1 VKIALVSNFLP
12 PVGRG
17 GAELYVSELAEALT
31 HEHDVT
37 VFSGSLHG
45 EAGGATVRRIPSL
58 PPLSP
63 NSSLAGKAA
72 WHARDQ
78 WLRSVH
84 LALARG
90 LEALAPDVVHSH
102 EPQGLS
108 AAVFTAI
115 ARAGIP
121 HVHTAHD
128 LNLLCAQVTMTRGGA
143 FCGGRCAGCAVQR
156 FIRGRLIRRRLDA
169 LICHSNFIRE
179 RHLAAEIVAAESIVT
194 IPFGVR
200 AGQARLRTFSPYLR
214 IGFLGSLTPQK
225 GLLTLLAAFSTCP
238 PTWELAVAGSGPLE
252 PLIRERV
259 QNDRRTHYAGFVS
272 GSDKEMFFEKVDVV
286 VIPSEMEEAAS
297 LVAIEA
303 AARGI
308 PAIVSNRGGL
318 PELPHVI
325 VFEAGRVDSLRG
337 ALSLFAAEP
346 GRLEA
351 ASKSLLDVSEQFK
364 WSHHVDRV
372 EAVLKAA
379 AHPND
384 PDLSAG
390 RGLRA
395 GVEHAPENSQNVF
408 GCRVP

>member
-1 VKIALVSNFLP
+1 
-12 PVGRG
+12 
-17 GAELYVSELAEALT
+17 VSELADALA

-37 VFSGSLHG
+37 VFSGSLEG
-45 EAGGATVRRIPSL
+45 DAGAATVLGIPSL
-58 PPLSP
+58 PPLRP
-63 NSSLAGKAA
+63 DSSLVGKAA

-78 WLRSVH
+78 WSRSVH

-90 LEALAPDVVHSH
+90 LEEKTPDVVHSH

-115 ARAGIP
+115 ARAGVP

-128 LNLLCAQVTMTRGGA
+128 LNLLCAQVTMTRGGS

-156 FIRGRLIRRRLDA
+156 FIRGRLIQRRLDT

-179 RHLAAEIVAAESIVT
+179 RHLAAGIVEPESAVM
-194 IPFGVR
+194 IPFGVH
-200 AGQARLRTFSPYLR
+200 ASHTRLRTFSRGLHV
-214 IGFLGSLTPQK
+214 GFLGSLTPQK

-238 PTWELAVAGSGPLE
+238 PTWELTVAGSGQLE
-252 PLIRERV
+252 SLIRERALS
-259 QNDRRTHYAGFVS
+259 DRRIHYTGFVS
-272 GSDKEMFFEKVDVV
+272 GSDKDLLFEQVDVV

-318 PELPHVI
+318 PELPHAV
-325 VFEAGRVDSLRG
+325 VFEAGKVDSLQA
-337 ALSLFAAEP
+337 ALDLFAAEP

-351 ASKSLLDVSEQFK
+351 ASRSLLDVAEQFK

-372 EAVLKAA
+372 EAVLGAA
-379 AHPND
+379 AHPD
-384 PDLSAG
+384 GAKD
-390 RGLRA
+390 
-395 GVEHAPENSQNVF
+395 
-408 GCRVP
+408 